1 MTRRQVFIGLTV
13 VGNIAWFGGLL
24 RLVGEGA
31 ARLLSAIRPDDID
44 ETDLIVAG
52 LGVAVIVGVFVVL
65 WPWFEKFDRQ
75 TQADMAALY
84 GVPAD
89 KMPTIG
95 AAVQR
100 AWKGVVV
107 IVAGAIVVALILPGL
122 VAAALAIAAG
132 VVLRL
137 VGVAIAAGSP
147 DGEPEVRPGQAP

>member
-31 ARLLSAIRPDDID
+31 ARLLSAIRPDEID
-44 ETDLIVAG
+44 ETDLIITG
-52 LGVAVIVGVFVVL
+52 LGVALIVGVFVVL
-65 WPWFEKFDRQ
+65 WPWYEKIGRQ
-75 TQADMAALY
+75 MEADMAALY
-84 GVPAD
+84 GVPVD
-89 KMPTIG
+89 DMPTLG
-95 AAVQR
+95 PAVQR

-107 IVAGAIVVALILPGL
+107 IVVGAILVALILPGL

-137 VGVAIAAGSP
+137 VGVVIAGGWPSGSTSP
-147 DGEPEVRPGQAP
+147 